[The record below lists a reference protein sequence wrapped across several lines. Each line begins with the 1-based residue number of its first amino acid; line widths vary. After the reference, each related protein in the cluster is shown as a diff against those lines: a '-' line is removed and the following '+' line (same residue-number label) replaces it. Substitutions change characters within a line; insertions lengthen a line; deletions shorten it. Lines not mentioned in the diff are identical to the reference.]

1 MELAR
6 RVFETVTQG
15 SALTDEVKK
24 LIPELDQPD
33 QLTYW
38 KRVLRMA
45 ALCHDIGH
53 LPFSHAA
60 EKELLPE
67 GWDHERLTR
76 DLILGEEMQAIWNS
90 VTPPLRS
97 DDIVK
102 LAVGPRKAKDLTF
115 SNWEAILSEIIV
127 GDSFGVDRMDYLLRD
142 AYHAGVPYGRFD
154 HYRLIDTLRILP
166 SPNDENNRGE
176 PVLGVEQGGL
186 ETAEALLLARYF
198 MYTQVYFHPVRRI
211 YDIHLKDFLKE
222 WLPDGRFGTST
233 KEHLEL
239 TDAEVTTAIR
249 TAAGDKDRP
258 GHDPARRITNREH
271 FRVLYRRHPR
281 DVESCPMQD
290 DPERRECFQ
299 YKMIL
304 KTQRSGQA

>member
-1 MELAR
+1 
-6 RVFETVTQG
+6 
-15 SALTDEVKK
+15 
-24 LIPELDQPD
+24 
-33 QLTYW
+33 
-38 KRVLRMA
+38 
-45 ALCHDIGH
+45 
-53 LPFSHAA
+53 
-60 EKELLPE
+60 
-67 GWDHERLTR
+67 
-76 DLILGEEMQAIWNS
+76 
-90 VTPPLRS
+90 
-97 DDIVK
+97 
-102 LAVGPRKAKDLTF
+102 
-115 SNWEAILSEIIV
+115 
-127 GDSFGVDRMDYLLRD
+127 MDYLLRD

-222 WLPDGRFGTST
+222 WLPDGRFGTTT

-271 FRVLYRRHPR
+271 FRVLYRRHPKDVGVNPEAALAVYEAAVKEFGDTQVRFDQYRPRGAAAPDFPVRSSDDSVVSSLVMSEVLRMIPAATTEYVFVAPEIREAAKRWR
-281 DVESCPMQD
+281 DIHKNEIIK
-290 DPERRECFQ
+290 PEKEN
-299 YKMIL
+299 
-304 KTQRSGQA
+304 S